1 MFLNQERQRSDYI
14 ATEKA
19 RKTFITVKINAFLV
33 ISVTV
38 HPIDYRYGSEEMR
51 RIWEEENK
59 LQKLLDVEAALARA
73 HAKLGNI
80 PEKSARVIS
89 ERANTGLVKL
99 KRVKEIEAEI
109 GHDIMAVVKA
119 LSEVCGE
126 HGKYVHLGATS
137 NDIIDTANA
146 LLIRESLEIVER
158 DLKRLRS
165 ILKELARRYRYTVC
179 IGRTH
184 GQHAVPTTYGMKF
197 AVWLDE
203 VQRHIDRLNE
213 LKERVLVGQ
222 MSGAVG
228 TMASFGEKGLE
239 IQKLVMEDLGLKP
252 VRISNQI
259 IQRDVYAELM
269 AFLAL
274 IASTLDKIALE
285 IRNLQRTEISEVSEP
300 FGEKQVGSSTMPHK
314 RNPVRSEKVSG
325 LARVLY
331 SNVIPALLNNPLWHE
346 RDLTNSSVERVILPE
361 SFILLD
367 EMLKNTIRVLSGL
380 VFFPGN
386 IERNLYMTNNLIMA
400 EPLMLKLAE
409 RGMGRQNA
417 HELVRKLAMRAF
429 REGRDLLEV
438 ARESREVREFLGEE
452 DFTSLKPEN
461 YIGLA
466 PQIVDNVIAFIE
478 EKEREE
484 GS

>member
-1 MFLNQERQRSDYI
+1 M
-14 ATEKA
+14 A
-19 RKTFITVKINAFLV
+19 
-33 ISVTV
+33 V

-51 RIWEEENK
+51 KIWDEENK

-73 HAKLGNI
+73 HAQVGNI
-80 PEKSARVIS
+80 PTESARVIS
-89 ERANTGLVKL
+89 KRANTEWVKL

-109 GHDIMAVVKA
+109 HHDIMAVVKA

-126 HGKYVHLGATS
+126 HGRYVHLGATS

-146 LLIRESLEIVER
+146 LLIKESLTIVEK
-158 DLKRLRS
+158 D
-165 ILKELARRYRYTVC
+165 LKELRSVLKNLAKEHRRTVC

-197 AVWLDE
+197 AIWLDE

-213 LKERVLVGQ
+213 LRDRVLVGQ

-239 IQKLVMEDLGLKP
+239 IQRLVMGDLGLKP
-252 VRISNQI
+252 ARISNQI

-274 IASTLDKIALE
+274 VASTLDKIALE
-285 IRNLQRTEISEVSEP
+285 IRNLQRTEILEVSEP
-300 FGEKQVGSSTMPHK
+300 FGKKQVGSSTMPHK
-314 RNPVRSEKVSG
+314 RNPIRSEKISG

-361 SFILLD
+361 SFMLLD
-367 EMLKNTIRVLSGL
+367 EMLKNMKKVLAGL
-380 VFFPGN
+380 EFFPEN
-386 IERNLYMTNNLIMA
+386 IKRNLYLTNNLITA
-400 EPLMLKLAE
+400 EPLMLKLTDK
-409 RGMGRQNA
+409 GMGRQEA
-417 HELVRKLAMRAF
+417 HELIRQLAMSAF
-429 REGRDLLEV
+429 QNGRDLIEV
-438 ARESREVREFLGEE
+438 AKENQTVRKFLSEE
-452 DFTSLKPEN
+452 DFESLKPEN

-466 PQIVDNVIAFIE
+466 PEIVNNIIAWIE
-478 EKEREE
+478 EKEWKERL
-484 GS
+484 

>member
-1 MFLNQERQRSDYI
+1 M
-14 ATEKA
+14 A
-19 RKTFITVKINAFLV
+19 
-33 ISVTV
+33 V

-51 RIWEEENK
+51 RIWDEENK

-73 HAKLGNI
+73 HAKVGNI
-80 PEKSARVIS
+80 PKQSARVIS
-89 ERANTGLVKL
+89 EKANTKWVKL
-99 KRVKEIEAEI
+99 ERVKEIEAEI
-109 GHDIMAVVKA
+109 HHDIMAVVKA

-146 LLIRESLEIVER
+146 LLIRESLAIVER
-158 DLKRLRS
+158 DLKELRS
-165 ILKELARRYRYTVC
+165 VLKKLAKEHKYTVC

-197 AVWLDE
+197 AIWLDE
-203 VQRHIDRLNE
+203 VQRHIDRLNQ

-269 AFLAL
+269 MVLAL
-274 IASTLDKIALE
+274 IASTLDKVALE
-285 IRNLQRTEISEVSEP
+285 IRNLQRTEILEVSEP
-300 FGEKQVGSSTMPHK
+300 FGKKQVGSSTMPHK
-314 RNPVRSEKVSG
+314 RNPIGSEKVSG

-331 SNVIPALLNNPLWHE
+331 SNVVPALLNNPLWHE

-361 SFILLD
+361 SFVLLD
-367 EMLKNTIRVLSGL
+367 EMLKTTIKVLSGL
-380 VFFPGN
+380 EFFPEN
-386 IERNLYMTNNLIMA
+386 IKRNLYLTNNLIIA
-400 EPLMLKLAE
+400 EPLMLKLTE
-409 RGMGRQNA
+409 KGMGRQEA
-417 HELVRKLAMRAF
+417 HELVRQLAMKAF
-429 REGRDLLEV
+429 YEKGDLLEV
-438 ARESREVREFLGEE
+438 VRKSEE
-452 DFTSLKPEN
+452 AMKYLSEDDLESLKPEN

-466 PQIVDNVIAFIE
+466 PQIVDNVTAFIE
-478 EKEREE
+478 EKER
-484 GS
+484 

>member
-1 MFLNQERQRSDYI
+1 M
-14 ATEKA
+14 A
-19 RKTFITVKINAFLV
+19 
-33 ISVTV
+33 V

-51 RIWEEENK
+51 RIWDEENK

-73 HAKLGNI
+73 HAKVGNI
-80 PEKSARVIS
+80 PEESARVIS
-89 ERANTGLVKL
+89 ERANTKWVKL
-99 KRVKEIEAEI
+99 ERVKEIEAEI
-109 GHDIMAVVKA
+109 HHDIMAVVKA

-146 LLIRESLEIVER
+146 LLIKESLAIVER
-158 DLKRLRS
+158 DLKELRS
-165 ILKELARRYRYTVC
+165 VLKRLAMEHKYTVC

-197 AVWLDE
+197 AIWLDE
-203 VQRHIDRLNE
+203 VQRHIDRINQ

-228 TMASFGEKGLE
+228 TMASFGEKGLK
-239 IQKLVMEDLGLKP
+239 IQELVMKDLGLKP
-252 VRISNQI
+252 ARITNQI

-269 AFLAL
+269 MVLAL

-285 IRNLQRTEISEVSEP
+285 IRNLQRTEILEVSEP
-300 FGEKQVGSSTMPHK
+300 FGKKQVGSSTMPHK
-314 RNPVRSEKVSG
+314 RNPIRSEKVSG

-346 RDLTNSSVERVILPE
+346 RDLTNSSVERVVLPE
-361 SFILLD
+361 SFVLLD
-367 EMLKNTIRVLSGL
+367 EMLKTMIKVLSGL
-380 VFFPGN
+380 EFFPEN
-386 IERNLYMTNNLIMA
+386 IKRNLYLTNNLIMA
-400 EPLMLKLAE
+400 EPLMLKLTE
-409 RGMGRQNA
+409 KGMGRQEA
-417 HELVRKLAMRAF
+417 HELVRQLAMKAF
-429 REGRDLLEV
+429 HEKRDLLEV
-438 ARESREVREFLGEE
+438 VRESEDAMRYLTEE
-452 DFTSLKPEN
+452 DLEFLKPEN

-478 EKEREE
+478 TKEQEE
-484 GS
+484 TTKGE

>member
-1 MFLNQERQRSDYI
+1 M
-14 ATEKA
+14 A
-19 RKTFITVKINAFLV
+19 
-33 ISVTV
+33 V
-38 HPIDYRYGSEEMR
+38 HPIDYRYGSDEMR
-51 RIWEEENK
+51 RIWDEENK

-73 HAKLGNI
+73 HAKVGNI
-80 PEKSARVIS
+80 PEESARIVS
-89 ERANTGLVKL
+89 ERASTEWVKL
-99 KRVKEIEAEI
+99 DRVREIEAEI

-158 DLKRLRS
+158 DLKKLRTV
-165 ILKELARRYRYTVC
+165 LKKLAGKHKYTVC

-197 AVWLDE
+197 AIWLDE
-203 VQRHIDRLNE
+203 VQRHIDRFNE

-228 TMASFGEKGLE
+228 TMASFGEKGPK
-239 IQKLVMEDLGLKP
+239 IQRLVMEDLGLKP
-252 VRISNQI
+252 ARISNQI
-259 IQRDVYAELM
+259 VQRDVYAELI

-285 IRNLQRTEISEVSEP
+285 IRNLQRTEILEVSEP
-300 FGEKQVGSSTMPHK
+300 FGKKQVGSSTMPHK
-314 RNPVRSEKVSG
+314 RNPIRSEKVSG

-361 SFILLD
+361 SFVLID
-367 EMLKNTIRVLSGL
+367 EMLKSTIKVLSGL
-380 VFFPGN
+380 EFFPEN
-386 IERNLYMTNNLIMA
+386 IERNLYMTSNLIMA

-409 RGMGRQNA
+409 KGMGRQEA
-417 HELVRKLAMRAF
+417 HELVRGLAMKAF

-438 ARESREVREFLGEE
+438 VRESEEVRKFLSAEE
-452 DFTSLKPEN
+452 VASLKPEN

-466 PQIVDNVIAFIE
+466 PRIVDNVIAFIV
-478 EKEREE
+478 EKEHEE
-484 GS
+484 DS